1 MGEENEKLTA
11 EETEQMETDPTE
23 TPAEAHRYGEFR
35 ELRDMIEALDRKVDG
50 IVESVSALKA
60 VDIDNGAEYTE
71 PPVDADE
78 NDDGAVIIP
87 DLKDLDFNM

>member
-1 MGEENEKLTA
+1 MGEENENLTA
-11 EETEQMETDPTE
+11 EEMEQMETDQTE

-50 IVESVSALKA
+50 IVEGVSALKA
-60 VDIDNGAEYTE
+60 VDIDNGAEYIE
-71 PPVDADE
+71 PPTDDE

-87 DLKDLDFNM
+87 DLKDLDFDM

>member
-1 MGEENEKLTA
+1 MGEENKDNLTA

-35 ELRDMIEALDRKVDG
+35 ELRDMLEALDRKVDG
-50 IVESVSALKA
+50 IAENVSALKA

-71 PPVDADE
+71 PPADT
-78 NDDGAVIIP
+78 DDDEAVVIP
-87 DLKDLDFNM
+87 DLKDLDFDM